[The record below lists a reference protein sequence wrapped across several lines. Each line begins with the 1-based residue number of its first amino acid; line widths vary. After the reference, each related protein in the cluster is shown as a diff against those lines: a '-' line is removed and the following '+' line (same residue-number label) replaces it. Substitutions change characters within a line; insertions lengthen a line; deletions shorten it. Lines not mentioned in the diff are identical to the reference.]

1 MTIYAPHS
9 YNGAGGRLAFTAG
22 RLALLGVYRLGE
34 NGKGGEVAGDDMPHR
49 ALWNAA
55 QFIDTLHGALSD
67 PMVMDAPSLSN
78 AGQDFIVWL
87 RHW

>member
-1 MTIYAPHS
+1 
-9 YNGAGGRLAFTAG
+9 
-22 RLALLGVYRLGE
+22 LALPG
-34 NGKGGEVAGDDMPHR
+34 P
-49 ALWNAA
+49 WNAA
-55 QFIDTLHGALSD
+55 QFIDTLHGAPSD